1 MKVLK
6 IVDEILLVSFYH
18 WVMQKSSVRIYH
30 HRFPW
35 IKKKDGRLLR
45 LLVKRINRIFC
56 QTFRNI
62 EELEAKIY
70 FTDHQTVKKI
80 QLFVANK
87 RKIFTSILLNNV
99 VKRKSPE

>member
-1 MKVLK
+1 MVRYIFETIFKAK
-6 IVDEILLVSFYH
+6 HFEIVSF
-18 WVMQKSSVRIYH
+18 S
-30 HRFPW
+30 F
-35 IKKKDGRLLR
+35 
-45 LLVKRINRIFC
+45 FC

-87 RKIFTSILLNNV
+87 RKFFTSILLNNLA
-99 VKRKSPE
+99 KGKSSE